1 MNREQALL
9 KNTLIITVGKIC
21 TQLISFFLLP
31 LYTAILSTSEYGVVD
46 LMNTIVSLLLPVV
59 TLQTEQAV
67 FRELVNERGNLGRSK
82 RIVSTGIYT
91 FVAQCT
97 AFILLFLFLSPLVHN
112 EYKLFIFLN
121 VLSNACVFCKSPA
134 ASVTIGGMPWAAL
147 FRRSARSDLIFCFWL
162 SLNLARRAC
171 CWQLSAGSLRP
182 SYTCC
187 FPCVSIDICRRKYLT
202 TP

>member
-112 EYKLFIFLN
+112 
-121 VLSNACVFCKSPA
+121 
-134 ASVTIGGMPWAAL
+134 
-147 FRRSARSDLIFCFWL
+147 
-162 SLNLARRAC
+162 
-171 CWQLSAGSLRP
+171 
-182 SYTCC
+182 
-187 FPCVSIDICRRKYLT
+187 
-202 TP
+202 